1 MDILKALEY
10 KKAAVNM
17 RHSTIKSQVNKELD
31 DSDFNS
37 STDEEGILINL
48 PPQEKPKKNLGANKQ
63 LSKLLLS
70 EIDDENNPD
79 ILKARGTH
87 PL

>member
-37 STDEEGILINL
+37 STD
-48 PPQEKPKKNLGANKQ
+48 
-63 LSKLLLS
+63 
-70 EIDDENNPD
+70 
-79 ILKARGTH
+79 
-87 PL
+87 